1 MDRCSFELYIYYAG
15 RQFCGEEFEGFRSP
29 LIEVYSPSYPDKNNP
44 EALSQLYKMMN
55 YKPTSNKGEKL
66 TTEQVANF
74 LKVNKKEGDNYDD
87 IMYYDD
93 AKIKVTSTLTQELV
107 LRQTFLIAK
116 GYFDPKEYF
125 QAIKIDNLDD
135 QTFDNKI
142 KAMFN

>member
-1 MDRCSFELYIYYAG
+1 MYY
-15 RQFCGEEFEGFRSP
+15 R
-29 LIEVYSPSYPDKNNP
+29 LNVDKNNP

-55 YKPTSNKGEKL
+55 YKPTTNKGEKL
-66 TTEQVANF
+66 TTEQVASF
-74 LKVNKKEGDNYDD
+74 LKVGKKEGDVYDD

-93 AKIKVTSTLTQELV
+93 AKIKELV

>member
-1 MDRCSFELYIYYAG
+1 MMSHQHSINLWKGPIYVDRCSLSYIYYAG
-15 RQFCGEEFEGFRSP
+15 RQFCGEEFEGLRSP
-29 LIEVYSPSYPDKNNP
+29 LIEVYPPSHPDKNNP

-93 AKIKVTSTLTQELV
+93 AKIKVTPPS
-107 LRQTFLIAK
+107 RR
-116 GYFDPKEYF
+116 
-125 QAIKIDNLDD
+125 N
-135 QTFDNKI
+135 
-142 KAMFN
+142 

>member
-1 MDRCSFELYIYYAG
+1 MEAEGQIVCSGWVCGINGGCGLLCYIYYAG
-15 RQFCGEEFEGFRSP
+15 RQFCGEEPEGLRGP
-29 LIEVYSPSYPDKNNP
+29 LVEVYAPFDLDKNNP

-93 AKIKVTSTLTQELV
+93 AKIKVPLGLARNSCCG
-107 LRQTFLIAK
+107 R
-116 GYFDPKEYF
+116 PS
-125 QAIKIDNLDD
+125 
-135 QTFDNKI
+135 
-142 KAMFN
+142 

>member
-1 MDRCSFELYIYYAG
+1 
-15 RQFCGEEFEGFRSP
+15 
-29 LIEVYSPSYPDKNNP
+29 
-44 EALSQLYKMMN
+44 MMN
-55 YKPTSNKGEKL
+55 YKPANNKSEKL

-74 LKVNKKEGDNYDD
+74 LKVNKNKEGDVYDD

-93 AKIKVTSTLTQELV
+93 AKIKELV

-125 QAIKIDNLDD
+125 QAIKIENLDD

-142 KAMFN
+142 RAMFNN

>member
-1 MDRCSFELYIYYAG
+1 MYEIYDA
-15 RQFCGEEFEGFRSP
+15 
-29 LIEVYSPSYPDKNNP
+29 DKNNP

-66 TTEQVANF
+66 STEQVANF
-74 LKVNKKEGDNYDD
+74 LKVGKKEGDVYDD

-93 AKIKVTSTLTQELV
+93 AKIKEIV

-142 KAMFN
+142 KAMFSWLGIIRFYNFGRYYLT

>member
-1 MDRCSFELYIYYAG
+1 MG
-15 RQFCGEEFEGFRSP
+15 
-29 LIEVYSPSYPDKNNP
+29 
-44 EALSQLYKMMN
+44 
-55 YKPTSNKGEKL
+55 
-66 TTEQVANF
+66 
-74 LKVNKKEGDNYDD
+74 KKEGDVYDD

-93 AKIKVTSTLTQELV
+93 AKIKELV

-142 KAMFN
+142 KAMFNWSFAPISTIKSYSFFFLIYKGQIKP

>member
-1 MDRCSFELYIYYAG
+1 MYF
-15 RQFCGEEFEGFRSP
+15 P
-29 LIEVYSPSYPDKNNP
+29 LNVDKNNP

-55 YKPTSNKGEKL
+55 YKPTTNKGDKL

-74 LKVNKKEGDNYDD
+74 LKVGKKEGDVYDD

-93 AKIKVTSTLTQELV
+93 AKIKELV

-142 KAMFN
+142 KAMFNWSFAPISTISSYSFFF

>member
-1 MDRCSFELYIYYAG
+1 MFDNS
-15 RQFCGEEFEGFRSP
+15 
-29 LIEVYSPSYPDKNNP
+29 DKDNP

-55 YKPTSNKGEKL
+55 YKPTSSKGEKL
-66 TTEQVANF
+66 STEEVAKF
-74 LKVNKKEGDNYDD
+74 LKVNKKKEGDVYDD

-93 AKIKVTSTLTQELV
+93 AKIKELV

-125 QAIKIDNLDD
+125 QAIKIENLDD

-142 KAMFN
+142 RAMFN

>member
-1 MDRCSFELYIYYAG
+1 MWIGVVLSYIYYAG
-15 RQFCGEEFEGFRSP
+15 RQFRGEEFEGLRSP
-29 LIEVYSPSYPDKNNP
+29 LIEVYPPSHPDKNNP

-66 TTEQVANF
+66 TTEQVASF
-74 LKVNKKEGDNYDD
+74 LKVNKKEGDSYDD

>member
-1 MDRCSFELYIYYAG
+1 MVSVLYLYIHAG
-15 RQFCGEEFEGFRSP
+15 EQFRGEEPEGLRGP
-29 LIEVYSPSYPDKNNP
+29 LVKMYPLAYADKNNP

-93 AKIKVTSTLTQELV
+93 AKIKVTLLTPRNWSSGRLS
-107 LRQTFLIAK
+107 
-116 GYFDPKEYF
+116 
-125 QAIKIDNLDD
+125 
-135 QTFDNKI
+135 
-142 KAMFN
+142 

>member
-1 MDRCSFELYIYYAG
+1 MYKFYHS
-15 RQFCGEEFEGFRSP
+15 
-29 LIEVYSPSYPDKNNP
+29 DKDNP

-55 YKPTSNKGEKL
+55 YKPTNNKGEKL

-74 LKVNKKEGDNYDD
+74 LKVNKKKEGDVYDD

-93 AKIKVTSTLTQELV
+93 AKIKELV

-125 QAIKIDNLDD
+125 QAIKIENLDD

-142 KAMFN
+142 RAMFN

>member
-1 MDRCSFELYIYYAG
+1 MA
-15 RQFCGEEFEGFRSP
+15 
-29 LIEVYSPSYPDKNNP
+29 K
-44 EALSQLYKMMN
+44 
-55 YKPTSNKGEKL
+55 
-66 TTEQVANF
+66 F
-74 LKVNKKEGDNYDD
+74 LKGSKEGDAYDD

-93 AKIKVTSTLTQELV
+93 AKIKELV

-142 KAMFN
+142 RSMFNWKPQRKASL

>member
-1 MDRCSFELYIYYAG
+1 MNSSVEKNLKDFEALLQKCNELFY
-15 RQFCGEEFEGFRSP
+15 
-29 LIEVYSPSYPDKNNP
+29 LDKDNA

-55 YKPTSNKGEKL
+55 YKPTTTKGQKL

-74 LKVNKKEGDNYDD
+74 LKVNKKKQGDVYDD

-93 AKIKVTSTLTQELV
+93 AKIKELV

-125 QAIKIDNLDD
+125 QAIKIQNLDD

-142 KAMFN
+142 RAMFN

>member
-1 MDRCSFELYIYYAG
+1 MLDNS
-15 RQFCGEEFEGFRSP
+15 
-29 LIEVYSPSYPDKNNP
+29 DKDNP

-55 YKPTSNKGEKL
+55 YKPTSSKGEKL
-66 TTEQVANF
+66 STEEVAKF
-74 LKVNKKEGDNYDD
+74 LKVNKKKEGDVYDD

-93 AKIKVTSTLTQELV
+93 AKIKELV

-125 QAIKIDNLDD
+125 QAIKIENLDD

-142 KAMFN
+142 RAMFNWAERAGASQQVEEIMIMID